1 MSRIIRK
8 AEPSDLVAVM
18 QVMEAAKGIM
28 RMAGNMHQW
37 TDGYPSEE
45 VIMNDMEKGGGYV
58 IEEDEMIIAYFAF
71 FSSPEP
77 TYRNIY
83 DGKWLDDEQ
92 PYHVV
97 HRIAS
102 FPNVYN
108 VFHDVMD
115 FCFSAERNIRIDTH
129 RDNSIM
135 QHCLARY
142 GFTYCG
148 IILLANGDER
158 LAYQKLVT
166 KS

>member
-71 FSSPEP
+71 FPSPEP
-77 TYRNIY
+77 TYR
-83 DGKWLDDEQ
+83 KW
-92 PYHVV
+92 
-97 HRIAS
+97 A
-102 FPNVYN
+102 
-108 VFHDVMD
+108 
-115 FCFSAERNIRIDTH
+115 
-129 RDNSIM
+129 
-135 QHCLARY
+135 
-142 GFTYCG
+142 
-148 IILLANGDER
+148 
-158 LAYQKLVT
+158 
-166 KS
+166 